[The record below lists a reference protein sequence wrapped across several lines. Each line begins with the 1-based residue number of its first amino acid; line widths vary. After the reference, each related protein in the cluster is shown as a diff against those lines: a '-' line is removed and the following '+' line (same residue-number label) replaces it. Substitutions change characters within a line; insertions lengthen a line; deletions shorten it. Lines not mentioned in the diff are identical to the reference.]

1 MAKLIVVSI
10 LLLFFIESSKSL
22 TKSAIRELTGLY
34 SLAHQYQ
41 LPSSG
46 NVSNGTVYP
55 GVSKACETALV
66 ELLNSSRAFATC
78 K

>member
-10 LLLFFIESSKSL
+10 LLLFFTESSSL
-22 TKSAIRELTGLY
+22 TKSAIRELTGLH

>member
-10 LLLFFIESSKSL
+10 LLLFFTESSKSL
-22 TKSAIRELTGLY
+22 TKSAIRGLTGLH
-34 SLAHQYQ
+34 SLVHQYQ
-41 LPSSG
+41 LPSS
-46 NVSNGTVYP
+46 NSSNGTNYP